1 MIIKEAHRL
10 AVRKQEAK
18 KRRDRNMDVPVK
30 NELSFA
36 STFEQFCYLAIGG
49 EESRHD
55 ILQIAQSA
63 ARLNVG
69 RQIDGHALDI
79 ASLELS
85 TESGQN
91 LVWPD
96 VSLGLRTDH

>member
-1 MIIKEAHRL
+1 
-10 AVRKQEAK
+10 
-18 KRRDRNMDVPVK
+18 MDVPVK

-36 STFEQFCYLAIGG
+36 SPFEQFCYLAIGR
-49 EESRHD
+49 EESRYD

-63 ARLNVG
+63 AGLDLR

-85 TESGQN
+85 TESRQD